1 MRDEAVIV
9 AYLGGHHDKALTATG
24 VSFTEEAQQQ

>member
-9 AYLGGHHDKALTATG
+9 AYLGGHHDKALTTSG
-24 VSFTEEAQQQ
+24 VSFTEEAQQ